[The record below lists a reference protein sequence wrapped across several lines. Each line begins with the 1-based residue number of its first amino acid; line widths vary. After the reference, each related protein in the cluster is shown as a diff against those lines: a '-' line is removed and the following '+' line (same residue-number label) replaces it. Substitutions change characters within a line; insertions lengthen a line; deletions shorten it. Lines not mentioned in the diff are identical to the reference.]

1 MNKNFIDIINHN
13 LKKYMII
20 NPKFTSNKKDMEVYY
35 NRLVTL
41 LRPYDRDNIIPYKNE
56 ELEEIVKNYLYLKY
70 NKEKF
75 KPHKNSFYDDL
86 ASHFSTIVQNSSV
99 FLMKRE

>member
-20 NPKFTSNKKDMEVYY
+20 NPKFTSNKKDIEVYY

-75 KPHKNSFYDDL
+75 KPYKNSFYDDL